1 MKDLQPLEIDY
12 QNKNLE
18 DRLIEQIEYEANY
31 RLMYMKQLKRK
42 KKDLSLKELKY
53 DHLMNFLT
61 ETIPENYDYIQK
73 VVPEIV

>member
-18 DRLIEQIEYEANY
+18 DRLIEQLEYEANY

-42 KKDLSLKELKY
+42 KKDLSLKELTY

-61 ETIPENYDYIQK
+61 ETIPANYDYIQK

>member
-18 DRLIEQIEYEANY
+18 DRLIEQLEYEANY

-61 ETIPENYDYIQK
+61 ETIPANYDYIQK